1 MGKFDCCMKEYLQNK
16 EYFADLF
23 NGCCFDG
30 QTVIRAEDLTEA
42 SETYTVERTEIK
54 EAGVD
59 QMQIPVL
66 DGTQE
71 KTIEVE
77 STSPY
82 RRVGNYTVRFG
93 QQYIQVCKAG
103 SVRRVRRQG

>member
-1 MGKFDCCMKEYLQNK
+1 MKEYLQNK

-42 SETYTVERTEIK
+42 SETYTVARTE
-54 EAGVD
+54 EDNAEHV
-59 QMQIPVL
+59 QIRIL
-66 DGTQE
+66 DGAQG

-77 STSPY
+77 SASPF
-82 RRVGNYTVRFG
+82 RR
-93 QQYIQVCKAG
+93 AG
-103 SVRRVRRQG
+103 RNKKTQLVVSNKL